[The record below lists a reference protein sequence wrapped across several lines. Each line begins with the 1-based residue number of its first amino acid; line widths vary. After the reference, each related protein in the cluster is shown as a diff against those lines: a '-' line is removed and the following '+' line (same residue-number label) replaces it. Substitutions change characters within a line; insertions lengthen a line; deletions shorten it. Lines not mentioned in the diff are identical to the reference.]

1 MYQLIN
7 TMQDAMQWVLKRSED
22 VWRITSAVVQAMI
35 NPDLGFAFFTGGWD
49 KRLPHVRGNTPL
61 GLLGFSRDSTMALT
75 KAAQSSTK
83 GVATGWVGPWPV
95 VYITSNDARL
105 KVILEERLGI
115 ADEHSAQFLKWLS
128 NNNEVMGTFPAFR
141 SIHSDI
147 YDVERKFLLK
157 RFHGGAK
164 QRLADIDTATS
175 SFLKAYSEQ
184 QADRP
189 VQLRHLITLLVLH
202 TSSHLL
208 GLTQSTLDTLYRNPQ
223 FREAIDSVARN
234 GISQRANPALQD
246 ALYLLFLKTLEDNFT
261 VIQAATAETNYIQH
275 LFAALGQPF
284 PTTFADFHHL
294 PADFRREIAM
304 NFAST
309 GLGAMVHS
317 TANTLDWA
325 VARLVKDQTKYQAL
339 TALLANQAALDLTQ
353 ESLFDK
359 NGTLF
364 PIGEWVLHTV
374 FLYPPFSHQFFP
386 NTTAF
391 DVALAEDFTINIP
404 ANSFVVVNYGECNRS
419 NETMYS
425 ATTFADHLSNE
436 ATTGRFIMNPD
447 VASFGG
453 SRGDKTFKK
462 SRICPGAKTSLLEQ
476 MIIIARLLKD
486 YSLVLSEG
494 SELSV
499 DPDPDMHPLCVRKNE
514 GEIVLAHI
522 ACRVGKATRAQHDHH
537 EHGELDEEFGGTS
550 LRALTHPSE
559 YNRQAFFSR
568 PSVVACQVSQ
578 KLKKLKSDL

>member
-1 MYQLIN
+1 MYTLIN
-7 TMQDAMQWVLKRSED
+7 TMRDAMQWVRNRTED
-22 VWRITSAVVQAMI
+22 VWRITSIAVQVMM
-35 NPDLGFAFFTGGWD
+35 NPNLGLAFFTGGWD
-49 KRLPHVRGNTPL
+49 KRLPHVRGSTPL
-61 GLLGFSRDSTMALT
+61 GLLGFRRESTLALT
-75 KAAQSSTK
+75 KAANSSPQ

-95 VYITSNDARL
+95 VYITSNDTRL

-115 ADEHSAQFLKWLS
+115 VDERSAEFLKWLS
-128 NNNEVMGTFPAFR
+128 NNNQIMGTFPAFR
-141 SIHSDI
+141 AIHSDI

-164 QRLADIDTATS
+164 QRLADIEKATTA
-175 SFLKAYSEQ
+175 FLKAYSEQ
-184 QADRP
+184 QGDRP
-189 VQLRHLITLLVLH
+189 VRLRQLLTLLVLH

-208 GLTQSTLDTLYRNPQ
+208 GLTQSTLDTLYNIPAFQ
-223 FREAIDSVARN
+223 EAIDSVALN

-261 VIQAATAETNYIQH
+261 VIQASTAETNYIQH

-284 PTTFADFHHL
+284 PASFADFHQL

-325 VARLVKDQTKYQAL
+325 VARLIKDKTKCDKL
-339 TALLANQAALDLTQ
+339 TELMANQANLDLTQ

-359 NGTLF
+359 NGRLF

-374 FLYPPFSHQFFP
+374 YLYPPFAHQFFP
-386 NTTAF
+386 NATAF
-391 DVALAEDFTINIP
+391 DVELADNFTINIP

-419 NETMYS
+419 NEAMHS
-425 ATTFADHLSNE
+425 ATTFADNLSE
-436 ATTGRFIMNPD
+436 ESTTGRFIMNPD

-476 MIIIARLLKD
+476 MIMIARILKD
-486 YSLVLSEG
+486 YSLTVSEG
-494 SELSV
+494 SEISV
-499 DPDPDMHPLCVRKNE
+499 EPDPQMHPLCVRKNE
-514 GEIVLAHI
+514 GEVVLTNNT
-522 ACRVGKATRAQHDHH
+522 CRVGKAERAHQDL
-537 EHGELDEEFGGTS
+537 ESSAELVGTS
-550 LRALTHPSE
+550 LRAFTHPTVCS
-559 YNRQAFFSR
+559 RDAFFQ
-568 PSVVACQVSQ
+568 PAQNNFGVGSQ
-578 KLKKLKSDL
+578 PLITPINCMT